1 MASNA
6 PPHFQSQIRQ
16 SQIQDLLK
24 KVAKLNYGKYLL
36 RVRVGKLRGFE
47 NRTITFDFP
56 VTALVGPNGGGKT
69 TVLGAA
75 ATAYDSVRPRQFFS
89 KSGKFDASMLNWR
102 VEYDLLD
109 REVNPRETFRR
120 TASFSSM
127 KWSRD
132 AVKRDVA
139 VFGVAR
145 TVPASE
151 RKELQRCATGTF
163 AVSAD
168 RVDTFEANVI
178 TAVGRILGKDIT
190 NYSHIRVDK
199 GGRVSLLTGAT
210 DTGTAYSEFH
220 FGAGE
225 SSIIRMVM
233 KIESLPDNA
242 LILIEEIEN
251 GLHPV
256 ATIRMV
262 EYLIEVAERKSAQA
276 IFTTHSNDA
285 LKPLPPEA
293 IWAAVSGH
301 VYQGKLDIAALRAIA
316 GQIDAQ
322 IAVFCE
328 DEFAA
333 AWIRAILRNEKDVAG
348 EGVEIHAMLGD
359 GTAVKVNKNHNL
371 DPSSQFPSVCF
382 VDGDSQQADSD
393 ADKVYRLPGQ
403 SPEAYIYDR
412 VLDQA
417 AAFGGVLAVRMLQ
430 PHASADNVIAKLRE
444 IRLTNHDPH
453 LLYSQ
458 VGHALGL
465 IPESTVR
472 AAFLTT
478 WAEAYPQ
485 DAHNI
490 LAPIFDLL
498 PRVAAA

>member
-1 MASNA
+1 MATNA
-6 PPHFQSQIRQ
+6 PPMFQSQIRL
-16 SQIQDLLK
+16 STIQDLLK

-36 RVRVGKLRGFE
+36 RVRIAKLRGFE
-47 NRTITFDFP
+47 NRTVTFAFP

-69 TVLGAA
+69 TILGAA
-75 ATAYDSVRPRQFFS
+75 ATAYDAVRPRQFFA
-89 KSGKFDASMLNWR
+89 KSGKFDESMLNWR

-109 REVNPRETFRR
+109 REVNARETFRR

-132 AVKRDVA
+132 AVKRDLV

-145 TVPASE
+145 TVPATE
-151 RKELQRCATGTF
+151 RKELQRCASGTF
-163 AVSAD
+163 AVSDD
-168 RVDTFEANVI
+168 RVDSFQEAVI
-178 TAVGRILGKDIT
+178 KAVGRILGKDISKYT
-190 NYSHIRVDK
+190 HIRVDR
-199 GGRVSLLTGAT
+199 GGRVSLLTGTT

-293 IWAAVSGH
+293 IWAAVSGQ

-322 IAVFCE
+322 VAIFCE

-333 AWIRAILRNEKDVAG
+333 AWIRAILRNEKDIAG

-371 DPSSQFPSVCF
+371 DPSSRFPSVCF
-382 VDGDSQQADSD
+382 VDGDSQQVDS
-393 ADKVYRLPGQ
+393 VPERVFRLPGQ

-412 VLDQA
+412 ALDQYA
-417 AAFGGVLAVRMLQ
+417 AYGGILAVRLLQ
-430 PHASADNVIAKLRE
+430 PHATSDQVIEKLRA

-453 LLYSQ
+453 LLFSQ
-458 VGHALGL
+458 VGHELGL

-478 WAEAYPQ
+478 WAEAYA
-485 DAHNI
+485 DEAHAI
-490 LAPIFDLL
+490 LAPVLGVL
-498 PRVAAA
+498 PRIAAA